1 MSNRGGKRSTTW
13 KKGSNYIKKKGTKNH
28 KTRLKESLG
37 KRNWSKLESFVKHE
51 GAQRMV
57 TVMGKLDDM
66 HFVYAFATIAEF
78 IMPKLQRVEAKNEHT
93 GKDGQSI
100 SITLDLK

>member
-28 KTRLKESLG
+28 KTRLKESVG
-37 KRNWSKLESFVKHE
+37 KKNWSKLESFIKNE

-57 TVMGKLDDM
+57 LVMNQLDDKN
-66 HFVYAFATIAEF
+66 FINAFTSVAEF
-78 IMPKLQRVEAKNEHT
+78 IMPKLQRVDAKVQASVNLTDQPVTFE
-93 GKDGQSI
+93 
-100 SITLDLK
+100 